1 ASDEQ
6 DEAAFVA
13 EQMRDLE
20 SDGIALSDVAVFY
33 RTNAQSRVIEEVL
46 VRYGLPYQVV
56 GGPRYYDRREVK
68 DAVAYLRAVV
78 TPDDQVAIKR
88 IINVPRRAIGNTSV
102 GHVDRFA
109 EAADIGFMEA
119 LRQGGANERLTG
131 RAQRSIAE
139 FVSLLDHL
147 RDRIGDGPRAVT
159 EAVLEETGYLDM
171 IRAERTIEAMG
182 REENLR
188 ELVSAV
194 AEFEESGPI
203 SVGPTD
209 WEGLEPIAKLQMFLE
224 SISLVADI
232 DGMED
237 TEKAT
242 LMTLHNAKG
251 LEFPA
256 VFLTGMEDGV
266 FPHMRSLGDPA
277 QLEEERR
284 LCYVGI
290 TRAEERLFLTRA
302 WNRNLWGQS
311 QYNGPS
317 RFLGEI
323 PESLIRKAKRTE
335 QSIHAAASASHPT
348 VSDTDIISGD
358 RVRHAHWGD
367 GVVREVVGTGDR
379 AEAVVTFDEGDKRLL
394 LAWAPLEK
402 A

>member
-1 ASDEQ
+1 
-6 DEAAFVA
+6 
-13 EQMRDLE
+13 
-20 SDGIALSDVAVFY
+20 
-33 RTNAQSRVIEEVL
+33 
-46 VRYGLPYQVV
+46 
-56 GGPRYYDRREVK
+56 
-68 DAVAYLRAVV
+68 
-78 TPDDQVAIKR
+78 
-88 IINVPRRAIGNTSV
+88 
-102 GHVDRFA
+102 
-109 EAADIGFMEA
+109 
-119 LRQGGANERLTG
+119 
-131 RAQRSIAE
+131 
-139 FVSLLDHL
+139 
-147 RDRIGDGPRAVT
+147 VT

-171 IRAERTIEAMG
+171 VRAERTIEAMG

-194 AEFEESGPI
+194 AEFEETGPI
-203 SVGPTD
+203 TVGPAD
-209 WEGLEPIAKLQMFLE
+209 WAELDPAVKMEMFLE
-224 SISLVADI
+224 TISLVADV

-237 TEKAT
+237 TDKVT

-256 VFLTGMEDGV
+256 VFITGLEEGV

-290 TRAEERLFLTRA
+290 TRAEQRLFLTRA

-311 QYNGPS
+311 QYNGAS

-323 PESLIRKAKRTE
+323 PETLTHQVKRSK
-335 QSIHAAASASHPT
+335 QSAHAAASASHPT
-348 VSDTDIISGD
+348 VTDTDLSSGD
-358 RVRHAHWGD
+358 RVRHAHWGN

-379 AEAVVTFDEGDKRLL
+379 AEAVVAFDEGEKRLL